1 MSDTPSLVPLVEQLA
16 EARVLCIGD
25 VILDRFITGEVE
37 RISPEAPIPVLRIAE
52 ETTMLGGA
60 GNVVRNITTLG
71 GQVHFISVLG
81 DDDAGKNVASMI
93 DGHSGACANLL
104 RDPAR
109 ETAIKTRFLAGNQ
122 QMLRADKETV
132 SDISDALADQM
143 LEIVERELSSCGAVM
158 LSDYGKGV
166 LTNSVLKRLIDIC
179 TKAGVPVV
187 VDPKGTEYS
196 CYKGATLVTPNRKEL
211 EQATGLPTRT
221 NEEVVAAARH
231 LIETTGVKAVLA
243 TRSADG
249 MSLVTAGHVDHLP
262 AEAREVFDVSGAGDT
277 VAATISAALSVG
289 GDMKD
294 AAALANT
301 AAGIV
306 VGKFGTATVY
316 MAELIGSLHHQSVSE
331 AEAKVRTDR
340 ETAERVA
347 VWRRQGLR
355 VGFTNGCFDLLHPGH
370 LALLNQAK
378 EACDRLIVGLNTDAS
393 VKRLKGPSRPLQSE
407 SARAQVLAS
416 LAGVDAVVLFDDETP
431 LRLIELL
438 LPDILVKGADYTEDT
453 VVGADVVKRNGGRI
467 VLAKLADGFSTT
479 ATVDRMNG
487 DDG

>member
-37 RISPEAPIPVLRIAE
+37 RISPEAPIPVLRIAK

-60 GNVVRNITTLG
+60 GNVLRNITTLG

-81 DDDAGKNVASMI
+81 DDDAGKNVTAMV
-93 DGHSGACANLL
+93 GEHAGAGSNLL

-122 QMLRADKETV
+122 QMLRADKETLL
-132 SDISDALADQM
+132 DISDALADQM
-143 LEIVERELSSCGAVM
+143 LEIVERELSSCGAMM

-166 LTNSVLKRLIDIC
+166 LTNNVLERLIDTC
-179 TKAGVPVV
+179 EKAGVPVV

-196 CYKGATLVTPNRKEL
+196 CYKGASLVTPNRKEL
-211 EQATGLPTRT
+211 EQATGLPTHT

-231 LIETTGVKAVLA
+231 LIDTTGVKAVLA

-249 MSLVTAGHVDHLP
+249 MSLVTADHVDHLP

-277 VAATISAALSVG
+277 VAATISAALSIG
-289 GDMKD
+289 ADMKD

-331 AEAKVRTDR
+331 AEAKVRTDQ

-347 VWRRQGLR
+347 IWRRQGLK

-407 SARAQVLAS
+407 TARAQVLAS

-431 LRLIELL
+431 LRLIEML
-438 LPDILVKGADYTEDT
+438 LPDVLVKGADYTEDT
-453 VVGADVVKRNGGRI
+453 VVGADVVKQSGGRI

-487 DDG
+487 DGR

>member
-37 RISPEAPIPVLRIAE
+37 RISPEAPIPVLRIAK

-60 GNVVRNITTLG
+60 GNVLRNITTLG

-81 DDDAGKNVASMI
+81 DDDAGKNVTAMV
-93 DGHSGACANLL
+93 GEHAGAGSNLL

-122 QMLRADKETV
+122 QMLRADKETLL
-132 SDISDALADQM
+132 DISDALADQM
-143 LEIVERELSSCGAVM
+143 LEIVERELSSCGAMM

-166 LTNSVLKRLIDIC
+166 LTNNVLERLIDTC
-179 TKAGVPVV
+179 EKAGVPVV

-211 EQATGLPTRT
+211 EQATGLPTHT

-231 LIETTGVKAVLA
+231 LIDTTGVKAVLA

-249 MSLVTAGHVDHLP
+249 MSLVTADHVDHLP

-277 VAATISAALSVG
+277 VAATISAALSIG
-289 GDMKD
+289 ADMKD

-331 AEAKVRTDR
+331 AEAKVRTDQ

-347 VWRRQGLR
+347 IWRRQGLK

-407 SARAQVLAS
+407 TARAQVLAS

-431 LRLIELL
+431 LRLIEML
-438 LPDILVKGADYTEDT
+438 LPDVLVKGADYTEDT
-453 VVGADVVKRNGGRI
+453 VVGADVVKQNGGRI

-487 DDG
+487 DGR

>member
-1 MSDTPSLVPLVEQLA
+1 MSDNPSLVPLVEHLA
-16 EARVLCIGD
+16 DARVLCIGD
-25 VILDRFITGEVE
+25 VMLDRFVTGEVE
-37 RISPEAPIPVLRIAE
+37 RISPEAPIPVLRIAR

-71 GQVHFISVLG
+71 GQVHFISVVG
-81 DDDAGKNVASMI
+81 DDNAGKNITDMI
-93 DGHSGACANLL
+93 NGHSGARADLL

-122 QMLRADKETV
+122 QMLRTDQETV
-132 SDISDALADQM
+132 SDVPDALADQM
-143 LEIVERELSSCGAVM
+143 LDIAERQLSSCRAM
-158 LSDYGKGV
+158 ILSDYGKGV
-166 LTNSVLKRLIDIC
+166 LTNNILSRLIALC
-179 TKAGVPVV
+179 TKTGVPVV
-187 VDPKGTEYS
+187 VDPKGTDYS
-196 CYKGATLVTPNRKEL
+196 CYRGATLITPNRREL
-211 EQATGLPTRT
+211 EQATGLPTAD
-221 NEEVVAAARH
+221 NDQVVRAARH

-249 MSLVTAGHVDHLP
+249 MSLVTADHVDHLP

-277 VAATISAALSVG
+277 VAAAMSAALSVG
-289 GDMKD
+289 ADMKD

-347 VWRRQGLR
+347 VWRRQGLK

-370 LALLNQAK
+370 LALLSQAK
-378 EACDRLIVGLNTDAS
+378 DACDRLIVGLNTDAS

-407 SARAQVLAS
+407 TARAQVLAS

-431 LRLIELL
+431 LRLIEMLV
-438 LPDILVKGADYTEDT
+438 PDVLVKGADYTEDS
-453 VVGADVVKRNGGRI
+453 VVGADVVKRNGGRV

-479 ATVDRMNG
+479 ATVGRMTGDRG
-487 DDG
+487 